1 MKTSEIKKLRKQMEK
16 VLESRRYEHTLGVA
30 YTAATLAMIHGEDAD
45 KALTAGMLHDC
56 AKCIEYQ
63 KQLKICE
70 KNHIALSDTEREKDS
85 RLIHAKTGS
94 VLAKERYGVTDD
106 DILNAI
112 SYHTTGRPGM
122 SLLEKIIYIADYIEP
137 GRGAGHKSPLKY
149 AESLKDVRKMAYG
162 NLDEA
167 LCKLLCDTL
176 VYLKEEGGTVDPMTQ
191 KTYEYYVEKQ
201 QKGDS
206 YGK

>member
-1 MKTSEIKKLRKQMEK
+1 MKVPEIKKLRKQMEK
-16 VLESRRYEHTLGVA
+16 VLEPKRYEHTLGVA
-30 YTAATLAMIHGEDAD
+30 YTAATLAMIYGEDAD
-45 KALTAGMLHDC
+45 KAMTAGMLHDC
-56 AKCIEYQ
+56 AKCIEFQ

-70 KNHIALSDTEREKDS
+70 KNNIALSDAEREKDS
-85 RLIHAKTGS
+85 RLIHAKAGS
-94 VLAKERYGVTDD
+94 VLAKEKYGVEDD

-112 SYHTTGRPGM
+112 SYHTTGRPKM
-122 SLLEKIIYIADYIEP
+122 SPLEKIIYIADFIEP
-137 GRGAGHKSPLKY
+137 GRGAGHRSPLKY
-149 AESLKDVRKMAYG
+149 AQSLMDVRKMAYK

-167 LCKLLCDTL
+167 LCKLLGDTL
-176 VYLKEEGGTVDPMTQ
+176 AYLKEEGGTVDLMTQ